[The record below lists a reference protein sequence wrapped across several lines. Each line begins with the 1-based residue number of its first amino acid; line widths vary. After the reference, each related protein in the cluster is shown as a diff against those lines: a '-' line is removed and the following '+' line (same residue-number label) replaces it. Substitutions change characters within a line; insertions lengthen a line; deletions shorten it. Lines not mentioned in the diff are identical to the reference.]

1 MLLKNGYPL
10 YQMPR
15 KKLLHSLLLILC
27 ASGLLIAQDGPSLGD
42 VARRLRAE
50 KESAKPAAPASST
63 NPAKTQVAPSTAT
76 PQPVTAG
83 KPDTATN
90 LYAPYGSR
98 EEFNLHFLDHY
109 KQGIRALLEQEKFET
124 LDQMADPARSSKT
137 RLPGGFWVLH
147 NIYVALSEPA
157 VGTFKATESDFT
169 TLIAR
174 LQHWV
179 EQQPDSVTARI
190 ALAEAYIQYASNARG
205 GGYADSVSQDG
216 WRLNRERTE
225 TAANIL
231 MDAAKLPTKCP
242 EWYLAMQYVA
252 RILGESKEMQ
262 TAVFE
267 KAAAFEPDYYYYYL
281 YQAETLLPKWEGE
294 EGEATAFAEQV
305 ADRIGGKKGD
315 MMYFEIATTLNCGC
329 ETDSHLYGMSWP
341 RIKSGYQALEQ
352 QYGEAIEHLNSMA
365 YMAAVAGDG
374 AYSEELFGRIK
385 EGWDPEV
392 WHEKQRF
399 LITRQWAQGWG
410 TIKSIEGA
418 LKSADDN
425 VRTPE
430 GQKFDKQ
437 VATAF
442 ASNYSTAVDEC
453 WKASGEPF
461 LIPFDMAV
469 QVGKNGAVE
478 KVFTSLT
485 SHTSTCLSARV
496 EKGSFPVPPS
506 PDYWIKISLQARR

>member
-1 MLLKNGYPL
+1 
-10 YQMPR
+10 MPN
-15 KKLLHSLLLILC
+15 KKFLNSLLLVSC
-27 ASGLLIAQDGPSLGD
+27 ASGLLIAQDAPSLGD

-50 KESAKPAAPASST
+50 KGAVSPATPASGS
-63 NPAKTQVAPSTAT
+63 NADKTQVTPAPVSQ
-76 PQPVTAG
+76 QPVNVV
-83 KPDTATN
+83 KPDTAIN
-90 LYAPYGSR
+90 QYAPYGSR
-98 EEFNLHFLDHY
+98 EEFNLHFIDHY
-109 KQGIRALLEQEKFET
+109 KQGVRTLLEQEKFET
-124 LDQMADPARSSKT
+124 LDQMADPARSGKT
-137 RLPGGFWVLH
+137 RFPGGYWVLH
-147 NIYVALSEPA
+147 NIYVALSEPPA
-157 VGTFKATESDFT
+157 GTFKATDSDFR

-179 EQQPDSVTARI
+179 DQRPDSVTARI
-190 ALAEAYIQYASNARG
+190 ALAEAYIEYASHARG
-205 GGYADSVSQDG
+205 GGYADSVSQEG
-216 WRLNRERTE
+216 WQLHAERTK

-252 RILGESKEMQ
+252 RILGETKEMQ
-262 TAVFE
+262 TAIFE
-267 KAAAFEPDYYYYYL
+267 KAAAFEPDYYYYYR

-294 EGEATAFAEQV
+294 EGESAAFAQQV

-329 ETDSHLYGMSWP
+329 ETDKHLHGMSWP

-352 QYGEAIEHLNSMA
+352 QYGESIEFLNSMA

-374 AYSEELFGRIK
+374 TYSEEIFGRIK
-385 EGWDPEV
+385 EGWDPGV

-410 TIKSIEGA
+410 AIKSTEAA
-418 LKSADDN
+418 LKAADDN
-425 VRTPE
+425 VHTPE

-437 VATAF
+437 VASAF
-442 ASNYSTAVDEC
+442 AANYGAAVDEC
-453 WKASGEPF
+453 WKASGERF

-469 QVGKNGAVE
+469 QVGKNGVVE

-485 SHTSTCLSARV
+485 SSISTCLSARV
-496 EKGSFPVPPS
+496 EKGSFPIPPS